1 MTAVYI
7 ILIAVPVFAAAFY
20 AVGEYFYK
28 VAIKRPA
35 SPPNEYEEQFRAAL
49 TGTDREYML
58 AETAQRKQYLKSN
71 DGERVSIVSR
81 DGLCL
86 SAKLFSVTEANKT
99 AILVHGY
106 KSAGYVDFTYLSGE
120 LLSLGYNI
128 LMIDQRASGES
139 EGEATSFGVFERYDV
154 EGWCRFVAE
163 RYGTEHK
170 IVLFGCSM
178 GAATVLMASELAGV
192 KATVSGIVAD
202 CGYTSPLE
210 QFRYIVRRDYHLPP
224 TPILAAAELVCHR
237 RAGWRFN
244 DADAARAV
252 KNTTVPI
259 LFIHGDADK
268 YVPARFTIDNY
279 EACASRRELLIV
291 NGAPHAYSIYKNPK
305 LYMAKLYDFLESI

>member
-7 ILIAVPVFAAAFY
+7 IIAAVLFAAVAFY
-20 AVGEYFYK
+20 AVGEYFYS
-28 VAIKRPA
+28 VAIKR
-35 SPPNEYEEQFRAAL
+35 STVPPNEYEEQFRAAL

-58 AETAQRKQYLKSN
+58 AETAERKRYLKSD

-86 SAKLFSVTEANKT
+86 SAKLFTATNYDKT

-154 EGWCRFVAE
+154 ERWCRFIAD
-163 RYGTEHK
+163 RYGKEHK

-192 KATVSGIVAD
+192 KENVSGIVAD

-224 TPILAAAELVCHR
+224 TPILAAAELVCRR
-237 RAGWRFN
+237 RAGWRFD
-244 DADAARAV
+244 DASAARAV

-268 YVPARFTIDNY
+268 YVPARFTLDSY
-279 EACASRRELLIV
+279 SACASRRELLIV
-291 NGAPHAYSIYKNPK
+291 NGAPHAYSIYKNPR
-305 LYMAKLYDFLESI
+305 LYLAKLYEFLESI